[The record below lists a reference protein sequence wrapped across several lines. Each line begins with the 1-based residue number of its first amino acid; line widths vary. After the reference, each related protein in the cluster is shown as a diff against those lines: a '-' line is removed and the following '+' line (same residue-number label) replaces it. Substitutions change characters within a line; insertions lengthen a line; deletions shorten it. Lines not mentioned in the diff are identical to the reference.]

1 MSPTLNGFSFAQIHG
16 AYIYLIL
23 RTASLTNLSF
33 PVCFCTQLIDLLF
46 DCCSAEPGAFLILQI
61 NRFVMIRSLV
71 YGSRC
76 LGINA

>member
-16 AYIYLIL
+16 AYTLFL
-23 RTASLTNLSF
+23 GLHSLTNSQF
-33 PVCFCTQLIDLLF
+33 PCLFCTQLIDLLF

-76 LGINA
+76 LGIKA